1 MKHERVSGVVFVWCS
16 CFRSCWEWWVVG
28 MWESLYWDPSTITV
42 EGIVLMGWP
51 TTTTTTMTTSI
62 FSPTTVAPSLLL
74 LLLMTLQM
82 VLACS
87 IFFFSFSLFLI
98 SPNTF
103 VSSCFCFCLILVSNY
118 KKKKHSLFSGN
129 EKDVL

>member
-1 MKHERVSGVVFVWCS
+1 MMSGRNV
-16 CFRSCWEWWVVG
+16 R
-28 MWESLYWDPSTITV
+28 ESLLGSLNHHRRGHSFNGVANNNHHHDDN
-42 EGIVLMGWP
+42 LDL
-51 TTTTTTMTTSI
+51 
-62 FSPTTVAPSLLL
+62 FSDNRRSLALAASSDDSSDGACLL
-74 LLLMTLQM
+74 HL
-82 VLACS
+82 
-87 IFFFSFSLFLI
+87 FFSFSLFLI